1 MRTAC
6 TVERYE
12 CSRFNVSG
20 DRPYRL
26 DSPASIRIWLTRT
39 YSDGREEKALLEILL
54 GAGFMTDGASTF
66 WPVSRLVPPWRVND
80 SRYNAGPVAHDVLY
94 ILEGHIVSDYE
105 PVDLSREE
113 VDDILRGI
121 WRCWGMSRFLAGC
134 ADKAIELFA
143 GGKEHWGNDSLGSR
157 KYIQATWHTL
167 EDKEEKT
174 R

>member
-12 CSRFNVSG
+12 CSRFSVSG

-26 DSPASIRIWLTRT
+26 DSPAYIRIWLTRT
-39 YSDGREEKALLEILL
+39 YSDRREAKGLLEILL

-66 WPVSRLVPPWRVND
+66 WPVSKLVPPWRVND

-94 ILEGHIVSDYE
+94 ILEGHIVSSE
-105 PVDLSREE
+105 QVMNLSREE

-121 WRCWGMSRFLAGC
+121 WRCWGMSRFLAGA
-134 ADKAIELFA
+134 ADKAVEVFA
-143 GGKEHWGNDSLGSR
+143 GGDEHWGSDSYGVRDLVSV
-157 KYIQATWHTL
+157 YWHPMT
-167 EDKEEKT
+167 EAA
-174 R
+174 